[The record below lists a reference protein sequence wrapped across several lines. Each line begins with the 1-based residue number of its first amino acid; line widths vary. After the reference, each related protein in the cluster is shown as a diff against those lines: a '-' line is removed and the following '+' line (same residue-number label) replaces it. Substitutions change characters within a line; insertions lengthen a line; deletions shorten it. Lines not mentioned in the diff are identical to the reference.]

1 MPVPYVGHR
10 DKGGSVAE
18 DKASAQKAEEAAEGD
33 ASTINNLDMCVTI
46 ARLLWIRRW
55 VGAICISEGN
65 RGGH

>member
-33 ASTINNLDMCVTI
+33 ASTINNLTCVLRLRDCFGHGGGWEQYAL
-46 ARLLWIRRW
+46 AREIMW
-55 VGAICISEGN
+55 A
-65 RGGH
+65 